1 MIYSLFACSLLRGDI
16 LIINI
21 DNLLKKQGK
30 TRYWLAKQINVTYP
44 NLCAL
49 ADNKTQSVKFEI
61 IEKICFALNCTPNEI
76 LLLSSPDN
84 NIETD

>member
-1 MIYSLFACSLLRGDI
+1 MIYGLISCSLLRGDI

-61 IEKICFALNCTPNEI
+61 IEKICLALNCTPNEI
-76 LLLSSPDN
+76 FLLSSPDK
-84 NIETD
+84 NIE